1 MLDIVCLHSESQCSS
16 GLHSFYLIKLLL
28 HPFCQESAAFEVPAA
43 CYFFFSLS
51 TPVIERLSDA
61 LHPVLPR
68 GEITAGMYANGF
80 SGCESFASLL
90 LAAPLM
96 ALLLTV
102 STLLW
107 QRAGDRSVLLTE
119 ENRRPPRAASSEG
132 NKPVRQN
139 TWPALASEPRE
150 EARGLYKLL
159 SVSEPPELMTLQLR
173 NL

>member
-1 MLDIVCLHSESQCSS
+1 MLS
-16 GLHSFYLIKLLL
+16 
-28 HPFCQESAAFEVPAA
+28 
-43 CYFFFSLS
+43 FFSLS

-107 QRAGDRSVLLTE
+107 QRARDRSVLLTE

-159 SVSEPPELMTLQLR
+159 SVSEPPPPTYDPTAQAEGSSGLR
-173 NL
+173 KPSSPPHPHRRFLCCLHSGFIWVLF

>member
-1 MLDIVCLHSESQCSS
+1 MSVFIPNHSAARGFIPFISS
-16 GLHSFYLIKLLL
+16 SCYCILFAKKALLL
-28 HPFCQESAAFEVPAA
+28 KSQQLVI
-43 CYFFFSLS
+43 FFFSLS

-132 NKPVRQN
+132 NTPVRQN

-159 SVSEPPELMTLQLR
+159 SVSEPPAPP

>member
-16 GLHSFYLIKLLL
+16 GLHTFYLIKLLL

-43 CYFFFSLS
+43 CYFFSLS
-51 TPVIERLSDA
+51 TPVIERLSDT

-107 QRAGDRSVLLTE
+107 QRAGNRSVLLTE
-119 ENRRPPRAASSEG
+119 DNRWPPWAAGSEENKLCSKTPGPPLLQSLGRKLGASI
-132 NKPVRQN
+132 NCC
-139 TWPALASEPRE
+139 L
-150 EARGLYKLL
+150 
-159 SVSEPPELMTLQLR
+159 
-173 NL
+173 